1 MNTKT
6 RREIYI
12 FFGNRK
18 SILETF
24 SYHYKSSKVYLVG
37 CQGMNSVTEYK
48 VITKKVWLKYLR
60 MFWKINEL
68 FKFVVCQKALF
79 PPNF

>member
-6 RREIYI
+6 RREIHI

-18 SILETF
+18 STLETF
-24 SYHYKSSKVYLVG
+24 LYHYKSPKVYLVG

-48 VITKKVWLKYLR
+48 VITKKAWLK
-60 MFWKINEL
+60 
-68 FKFVVCQKALF
+68 
-79 PPNF
+79 